1 MDIKEFIAKNRETV
15 QIIYGVILI
24 ILIPVLIAYNTLFII
39 GRYNTNLDAALQRE
53 ALVASR
59 SIYAL
64 IKDDMGDKDVLQ
76 KKIEEAAKNNS
87 DIKELAIL
95 TRAGSGFR
103 VSASSKKEDISK
115 DINFYYYNL
124 ALAQPENDALATDS
138 LQLATTAEGREIVGA
153 FSREERF
160 WLIAMP
166 IAGPSGEKESLLTM
180 KLSSKI
186 IDDLTNEN
194 RTASIYLLAA
204 TIVIVIVFLAVSAGL
219 WDYAILYRKMREVD
233 NMKDEFISIASHEL
247 RTPVT
252 LIKGY
257 LSMVTEGSFGKI
269 ENPEM
274 EKGINMASK
283 ATKRLE
289 MLVEDLLEVS
299 RLEQGRFQIN
309 NAKIDLAPIAEEVVS
324 QFKVQAGEKNLALEY
339 SAPSEKLPQIFADPE
354 RIKQVLV
361 NLIGNS
367 IKYTE
372 KGSVKVSAEYK
383 NQMVEIRIIDTGI
396 GMSAEDQQRLFQK
409 FYRVQNEKTS
419 KIIGT
424 GLGLWIT
431 KQMVE
436 LMKGKISVE
445 SMEGVGTQT
454 AVRFSPA
461 EKI

>member
-1 MDIKEFIAKNRETV
+1 MNLKELVAKNRETV

-24 ILIPVLIAYNTLFII
+24 VLIPVLIAYNTISII
-39 GRYNTNLDAALQRE
+39 GRYNTNLDVVLQRQ
-53 ALVASR
+53 ALMAIR
-59 SIYAL
+59 SIYVL
-64 IKDDMGDKDVLQ
+64 IKDDLGDYDIVQ
-76 KKIEEAAKNNS
+76 KKIEEVAKNNP
-87 DIKELAIL
+87 DISELAIL
-95 TRAGSGFR
+95 TPTSNGFR

-115 DINFYYYNL
+115 DVNFYYYTV
-124 ALAQPENDALATDS
+124 AWAQPENGALATDS
-138 LQLATTAEGREIVGA
+138 LRLATTTDGRDMVGG
-153 FSREERF
+153 FSPDDRF
-160 WLIAMP
+160 WLVAMP
-166 IAGPSGEKESLLTM
+166 MKGLSDEKEALLTM

-186 IDDLTNEN
+186 INDLTKEN
-194 RTASIYLLAA
+194 STASNYLLVV
-204 TIVIVIVFLAVSAGL
+204 TILIVIVFLTVSAGL

-257 LSMVTEGSFGKI
+257 LSMVTEGAFGKI
-269 ENPEM
+269 ESPEM
-274 EKGINMASK
+274 EKGINMASR

-289 MLVEDLLEVS
+289 MLVNDLLEVS

-309 NAKIDLAPIAEEVVS
+309 NVKIDPAPIVAEVVE
-324 QFKVQAGEKNLALEY
+324 QFKTQAAEKNLALEY
-339 SAPSEKLPQIFADPE
+339 LAPAEKLPEIMADPE
-354 RIKQVLV
+354 RLKQVLV

-372 KGSVKVSAEYK
+372 KGSVKVSAEVK

-409 FYRVQNEKTS
+409 FYRVQNERTS

-436 LMKGKISVE
+436 LMKGKITVE

-454 AVRFSPA
+454 AVRFSPIV
-461 EKI
+461 KT

>member
-1 MDIKEFIAKNRETV
+1 MNVKEFIAKNRETV
-15 QIIYGVILI
+15 QIIYGVVLI
-24 ILIPVLIAYNTLFII
+24 VLIPLLIAYNTISII
-39 GRYNTNLDAALQRE
+39 GRYNTNLDVALQRE

-64 IKDDMGDKDVLQ
+64 IKDDLNSYDAVQ
-76 KKIEEAAKNNS
+76 KKIEEVTKNNP

-95 TRAGSGFR
+95 KPSGDGFR
-103 VSASSKKEDISK
+103 VSASSKKEDISRN
-115 DINFYYYNL
+115 INFYYYTV
-124 ALAQPENDALATDS
+124 AWAQPENDALATDS
-138 LQLATTAEGREIVGA
+138 LQLATASDGKEIVGA
-153 FSREERF
+153 FSREDRF
-160 WLIAMP
+160 WLVAMP
-166 IAGPSGEKESLLTM
+166 IKGSSGQKEALFTM

-186 IDDLTNEN
+186 IDDLTSEN
-194 RTASIYLLAA
+194 RTASIYLLIV
-204 TIVIVIVFLAVSAGL
+204 TIIIVIIFLAVSAGL

-257 LSMVTEGSFGKI
+257 LSMVLEGAFGKI
-269 ENPEM
+269 ENKEI
-274 EKGINMASK
+274 EKGINMASR

-309 NAKIDLAPIAEEVVS
+309 NAKIDMGPIVEEIMA
-324 QFKVQAGEKNLALEY
+324 QFKVQADEKKLALEY
-339 SAPSEKLPQIFADPE
+339 LASEEKMPQVLADPD
-354 RIKQVLV
+354 RLKQVLV
-361 NLIGNS
+361 NLIGNA

-372 KGSVKVSAEYK
+372 KGSVKVSLGFK
-383 NQMVEIRIIDTGI
+383 NQMLELKIVDTGI

-431 KQMVE
+431 KQIVE
-436 LMKGKISVE
+436 LMKGKISIE

-454 AVRFSPA
+454 VVRFNPA